1 MKITPTPFLVVL
13 SAVLGIG
20 ALALLFIYLPYDDSK
35 EAESMR
41 QSLEARKAAELASK
55 QAPEA
60 AARAAKAEAQLA
72 QKNLDAAAAKSRERE
87 ARLQALEGRRQN
99 FERQAEELQQ
109 KRMQSWNERQA
120 RQRRLEQEREVQ
132 KNQNQ

>member
-20 ALALLFIYLPYDDSK
+20 ALALLFIYLPYVNSK

-41 QSLEARKAAELASK
+41 QPLEARKAAELASK

>member
-1 MKITPTPFLVVL
+1 MMKITSTPFLVVL

-20 ALALLFIYLPYDDSK
+20 ALALLFIYLPYVNSK

-41 QSLEARKAAELASK
+41 QPLDT
-55 QAPEA
+55 
-60 AARAAKAEAQLA
+60 QLT

-109 KRMQSWNERQA
+109 KRKQSWNERQD
-120 RQRRLEQEREVQ
+120 RQRRLEHKIKGERPL
-132 KNQNQ
+132 KNNNGFK

>member
-1 MKITPTPFLVVL
+1 MGSESFLESETRIMKITPTPFLVVL

-20 ALALLFIYLPYDDSK
+20 ALALLFIYLPYVNSK

-41 QSLEARKAAELASK
+41 QPL
-55 QAPEA
+55 
-60 AARAAKAEAQLA
+60 EAQLT

-87 ARLQALEGRRQN
+87 AKVQALEERRQN

-120 RQRRLEQEREVQ
+120 RQRRLEQGREVQ
-132 KNQNQ
+132 KKE